1 MSTTPAPV
9 IGEQR
14 PVARPLGPPPALREG
29 RARAGR
35 RWRELRVAI
44 PFMAPG
50 LFFVLVFV
58 LWPLV
63 RGIQMSL
70 YEWNLMVPERS
81 VFVGG
86 LNFLRAFT
94 DVNFWVSTRNTFLYA
109 VVTVPGQMVLGLAA
123 AMLLN
128 ARIRGKI
135 LFRTLF
141 YLPVVTSWLI
151 VSFVFAFLFTD
162 GLGPVNYLLVEVLGI
177 VDEPVQWLH
186 QTWTAQVPIA
196 LLGIWKG
203 VGWNMVIFLAALAT
217 MPSEVMDAA
226 AVDGA
231 GGWQRFRYI
240 TLPLLK
246 PTVLFVSV
254 VLTIGAFNVFL
265 SVFLLT
271 GGGPER
277 STEVLLTYMYNQAFR
292 FLDFGYG
299 VTVGLLLGAAVM
311 VMGFLQRRALRGAV
325 EY

>member
-1 MSTTPAPV
+1 MPASIVAGERPTTGYPPSTEV
-9 IGEQR
+9 
-14 PVARPLGPPPALREG
+14 G
-29 RARAGR
+29 RARTPRSR
-35 RWRELRVAI
+35 RWRELRVAL
-44 PFMAPG
+44 PFLLPG
-50 LFFVLVFV
+50 LFLVLVFV

-63 RGIQMSL
+63 RGVQMSL

-81 VFVGG
+81 VFVGAAN
-86 LNFLRAFT
+86 LVRAVT
-94 DVNFWVSTRNTFLYA
+94 DPSFWVATRNTFLYA
-109 VVTVPGQMVLGLAA
+109 AVTVPGQMVLGLTAA
-123 AMLLN
+123 VLLN
-128 ARIRGKI
+128 ARIRGKV
-135 LFRTLF
+135 LFRSLY
-141 YLPVVTSWLI
+141 YLPVVTSWLV

-177 VDEPVQWLH
+177 VDEPIQWLH
-186 QTWTAQVPIA
+186 QTWTAQVPIM

-203 VGWNMVIFLAALAT
+203 VGWNMVIFIAALAT
-217 MPSEVMDAA
+217 MPSELMDAA

-231 GGWQRFRYI
+231 GGWERFRYV

-246 PTVLFVSV
+246 PTALFVSV

-265 SVFLLT
+265 SVYLLT

-299 VTVGLLLGAAVM
+299 VTVGLLLGAAVI
-311 VMGFLQRRALRGAV
+311 VLGFLQRRVLRGAV